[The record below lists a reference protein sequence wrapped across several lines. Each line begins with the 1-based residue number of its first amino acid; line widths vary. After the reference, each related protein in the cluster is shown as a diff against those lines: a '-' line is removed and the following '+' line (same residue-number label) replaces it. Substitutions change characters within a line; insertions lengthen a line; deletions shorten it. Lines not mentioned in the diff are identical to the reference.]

1 MKRVQSYAAPGITAT
16 IDPNGSESHETLLP
30 FTFRHR
36 IIPAVQEVVAERFG
50 HRVPDLAVLCAAVT
64 ARSANQLLPGEQV
77 PYDVFAG
84 SVLVRLPREAA
95 DPGGGSEG
103 VRSVHAWAGRIHP
116 SGRMEVADLSS
127 RHLGSWLA
135 ASRSLSEVRFPRAIW
150 AFEDEVPR
158 AFRYLFDAMATQEVR
173 AGLEGAREEAVAAA
187 AREVVERFRS
197 GSS

>member
-1 MKRVQSYAAPGITAT
+1 MKRVQSNAASGITVT
-16 IDPNGSESHETLLP
+16 IDPNGCEAHESLPP

-36 IIPAVQEVVAERFG
+36 IIPAVQELVAVQFG
-50 HRVPDLAVLCAAVT
+50 HRAPDLAAICAAVT
-64 ARSANQLLPGEQV
+64 ARSTNQLLPGDQV
-77 PYDVFAG
+77 PYDVLAG

-95 DPGGGSEG
+95 DPEGGSEG

-127 RHLGSWLA
+127 RYLGSWLA

-158 AFRYLFDAMATQEVR
+158 AFRYHFEPAATQQVR

-187 AREVVERFRS
+187 AREIVERFRS